1 MSGFNPF
8 SAIAD
13 IVGGIADFV
22 VSNALP
28 IIETVALTTFLGPEG
43 IALGETLGISDAAVT
58 AISRVAV
65 TALNGGSIG
74 SIVAAGLTP
83 MLPDIGKALN
93 VNLDAGSFISKPIAD
108 ALGNTDL
115 AKIVA
120 SAAGSAVTGGAIA
133 AVTGGD
139 VLQAAA
145 MAGLSPIVAKGVAS
159 TWAAIKDNLPAI
171 EAKQQQLDEIKPTL
185 QNNTQILDG
194 LNRFQNTINNNY
206 DSIQNDAEYQKLI
219 KDYKANMDGYNAAKD
234 AGNISLANSY
244 ASAINNDIAP
254 KLQNNYTYNTLV
266 PTYQSQVDSFNSL
279 ISQNKDVVDQ
289 AMQANTLQNQIDTM
303 SLQVQSDYTNYQM
316 SDALAKGNYTDAAKY
331 FTDLQ
336 TYNSDLLKLDPN
348 ALTTAPSLST
358 TQANFLSKYATDPSQ
373 YGAQASQVFADYK
386 TTPVDTTSITN
397 NPYDQLPKYPGTDT
411 TTTGTTTTDTTGS
424 TNTGTTTTQ
433 QTTPPSSHVSTSTL
447 SPITNTAQN
456 IVSNLIKQ
464 GFTNTIIGGITGGNG
479 AGTGT
484 QPKPTVQPPAK
495 HVDVSSLKP
504 FTGSLPTGLPSTT
517 PTTTPTTTQT
527 SGLGTVTNTATTP
540 TQMANSGLQSTTQ
553 PQTQLA
559 NKPASHV
566 DISTLTPVTNTTQLA
581 NLDLNLG

>member
-13 IVGGIADFV
+13 IVGGVADFV

-28 IIETVALTTFLGPEG
+28 IIETAALTTFLGPEG
-43 IALGETLGISDAAVT
+43 IALGDTLGISDAAVT

-145 MAGLSPIVAKGVAS
+145 MAGLSPIVAKGIAS
-159 TWAAIKDNLPAI
+159 TWSSIKESLPAI
-171 EAKQQQLDEIKPTL
+171 DAKQQQLDEIKPTL

-358 TQANFLSKYATDPSQ
+358 TQADFLSKYATDPSQ
-373 YGAQASQVFADYK
+373 YESQASQMFADFK
-386 TTPVDTTSITN
+386 P
-397 NPYDQLPKYPGTDT
+397 
-411 TTTGTTTTDTTGS
+411 TTTGTTTTDTGS
-424 TNTGTTTTQ
+424 TSTDTTGTGTNTTGTTTQ
-433 QTTPPSSHVSTSTL
+433 QTTPPPSHVSTSTL
-447 SPITNTAQN
+447 TAAPTN
-456 IVSNLIKQ
+456 IVQNVLSNAIKQ
-464 GFTNTIIGGITGGNG
+464 GIVGGIVGGITGGNTG
-479 AGTGT
+479 GTGTGT

-495 HVDVSSLKP
+495 HVDVSTLTP
-504 FTGSLPTGLPSTT
+504 FTGTLPTGLPSTT
-517 PTTTPTTTQT
+517 NTTPTTTPSTTQT
-527 SGLGTVTNTATTP
+527 GGLGTTTNTTQTP
-540 TQMANSGLQSTTQ
+540 TQTANSGLQSVSQ
-553 PQTQLA
+553 PQTQLS

-581 NLDLNLG
+581 NLGLNLG